1 VALKGF
7 ISCSLDP
14 NVAERYIK
22 HMKKDKLKNV
32 VMYRINWEKPC
43 DYYYLNMGSYE
54 NDQEVLLMDGMQ
66 MIVLNV

>member
-1 VALKGF
+1 
-7 ISCSLDP
+7 
-14 NVAERYIK
+14 
-22 HMKKDKLKNV
+22 MKKDKLKNV

-66 MIVLNV
+66 MIVLSVQNVKGNDGHSKVLITLKNA